1 MPALPSL
8 TTFSP
13 STVISSSAMN
23 ANFATIA
30 TQFSTGTTVYLND
43 VQTLTNKT
51 LTSPVI
57 NTPTG
62 IVKGDVGLG
71 NVDNTSDVNKPT
83 STAQAASIAAATPI
97 TTKGDLLVYSTTK
110 ARLAVGS
117 DGQVLTANSGATEG
131 VSWTTP
137 ASAPSASDQVSN
149 LSIAC
154 SVGSSAL
161 TIALKD
167 SSGSDPSAGSPVL
180 IGMRSA
186 TAATGTYTQRSVTG
200 ALSVVIS
207 SGSTLGTT
215 SGVEHNLYVYAI
227 DNAGTIELA
236 VSQNGFLDGDIISTT
251 AEGGA
256 GGADSNALIYSTTA
270 RSNVACRLIGRLR
283 ETQTTAGTW
292 AAVPTQIYL
301 QPIQP
306 AVVNCKYSNST
317 TSKSTGGGVGTIVYS
332 SRTYDT
338 HNAYN
343 TTTGEFTVPVAG
355 RYHVSFGVYT
365 NAAASSSVNNSI
377 QLYVRRSGTSASY
390 VNYFADTTGS
400 RLFSGTHHDTDTYAV
415 GDTITVA
422 WGHNWGVTL
431 TNAGTDAA
439 LFFSVEKVG

>member
-1 MPALPSL
+1 MPALPTL

-13 STVISSSAMN
+13 STLISSSAVN
-23 ANFATIA
+23 ANFAAIA

-62 IVKGDVGLG
+62 IVKSDVGLG

-97 TTKGDLLVYSTTK
+97 TTKGDILVFSTTK
-110 ARLAVGS
+110 ARLGVGS
-117 DGQVLTANSGATEG
+117 NGQVLTANSGATEG

-137 ASAPSASDQVSN
+137 ASAPSSSNQVSN
-149 LSIAC
+149 LSLAC
-154 SVGSSAL
+154 SVAASAL

-207 SGSTLGTT
+207 SGSTLGTASAT
-215 SGVEHNLYVYAI
+215 EHNLYVYAI
-227 DNAGTIELA
+227 DNAGTVELA
-236 VSQNGFLDGDIISTT
+236 VSQNGFLDGEIISTT

-270 RSNVACRLIGRLR
+270 RSNVAARLIGRLR

-301 QPIQP
+301 APIQP
-306 AVVNCKYSNST
+306 AVVNCKVANST
-317 TSKSTGGGVGTIVYS
+317 TSKATGGVGPIIYTTK
-332 SRTYDT
+332 TYDS

-343 TTTGEFTVPVAG
+343 TSTGEFTVPVAG
-355 RYHVSFGVYT
+355 KYEVKFGVYT
-365 NAAASSSVNNSI
+365 NAASSTSVNNSI
-377 QLYVRRSGTSASY
+377 QLYVRKNGTSTSY
-390 VNYFADTTGS
+390 NNYFADSLVS
-400 RLFSGTHHDTDTYAV
+400 RLFAGTHNDVDVYAV
-415 GDTITVA
+415 GDIITTN

-431 TNAGTDAA
+431 TNAGTDPA
-439 LFFSVEKVG
+439 LFVTITKVD